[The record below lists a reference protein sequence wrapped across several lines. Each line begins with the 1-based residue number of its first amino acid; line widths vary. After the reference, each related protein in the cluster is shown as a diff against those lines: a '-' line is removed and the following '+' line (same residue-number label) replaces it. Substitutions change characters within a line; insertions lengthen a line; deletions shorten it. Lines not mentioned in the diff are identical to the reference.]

1 MADKPDDQKRA
12 DKERADASRREE
24 TRQREDPSE
33 RHLAHRAEQ
42 EGTDV
47 REIEHVE
54 YLEGGNPS
62 DLREVHPED
71 AHPQPDDGMDSPL
84 VDPGENVRTNDRER
98 STEHNP

>member
-12 DKERADASRREE
+12 DKERENAEKRHDE
-24 TRQREDPSE
+24 
-33 RHLAHRAEQ
+33 HLAHRAEQ
-42 EGTDV
+42 EGADTV

-54 YLEGGNPS
+54 YVEGGNPS